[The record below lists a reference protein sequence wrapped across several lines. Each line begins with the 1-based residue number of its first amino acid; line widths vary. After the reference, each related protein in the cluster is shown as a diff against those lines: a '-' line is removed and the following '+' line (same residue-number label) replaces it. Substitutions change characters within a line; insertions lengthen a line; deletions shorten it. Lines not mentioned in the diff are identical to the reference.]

1 MLYFSAKGVALMLEQ
16 YSFSEQHFK
25 RYTNFPFKL
34 QFFGYMPR
42 TFHPVVKAPRNA
54 LFIGLVLK
62 SYGGK
67 IYWND
72 TTNQERYEVKAPAF
86 SVADKGMVSCIEAE
100 RPWDEI
106 YLGYPEECHE
116 RFIDAGL
123 KIDGRCRPLVIT
135 EWMEN
140 LIAELQQL
148 CVFIAR
154 PGTMDRLDM
163 VAFQIIMECI
173 LPSDS
178 PDLDDTE
185 NPAVTAIAAH
195 LQKNFTRKI
204 DLSALLRRYGIS
216 HRTFYRVWERNF
228 KASPMQFV
236 LDQRLNLAKE
246 LLRSSNKKIFEVA
259 DSCGFLNSM
268 DFCRSFKKHFSLTP
282 GEYRAQNRAQ
292 NLFPRGRS

>member
-1 MLYFSAKGVALMLEQ
+1 MLEQ

-86 SVADKGMVSCIEAE
+86 SVADKGTVSCIEAE

-140 LIAELQQL
+140 LIAELQKL

-173 LPSDS
+173 LPSDTRS
-178 PDLDDTE
+178 LETIE

-195 LQKNFTRKI
+195 IQRNFNKKI
-204 DLSALLRRYGIS
+204 DLPSLLKQHGVS
-216 HRTFYRVWERNF
+216 HRTFYRAWEQNF
-228 KASPMQFV
+228 QTPPMQFV
-236 LDQRLNLAKE
+236 LTLRLNLAKE
-246 LLRSSNKKIFEVA
+246 LLRSSNKKIFEIA
-259 DSCGFLNSM
+259 DACGFLNSM
-268 DFCRSFKKHFSLTP
+268 DFCRAFKKKYDVTP
-282 GEYRAQNRAQ
+282 NEYRRQSSGFQHNILAGQ
-292 NLFPRGRS
+292 P